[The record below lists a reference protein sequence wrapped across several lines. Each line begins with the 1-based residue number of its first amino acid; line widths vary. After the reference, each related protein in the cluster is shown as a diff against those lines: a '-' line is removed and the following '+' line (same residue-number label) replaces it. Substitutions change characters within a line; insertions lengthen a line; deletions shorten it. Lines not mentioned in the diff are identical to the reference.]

1 MSIAVSPTER
11 ARRSGVE
18 PCRAGWTGLR
28 SSSSGVHSGVDGRL
42 SEEAKEA
49 GEQETRRDPESKPWI
64 PSLVVIP
71 SLNLGSLHSKVAD
84 MLICIVQRSMLLDK
98 TKLVLSRVYV
108 YTMIMIHRDTWTSL
122 HRYRSLHCARPL
134 SCSPCVPPKE

>member
-28 SSSSGVHSGVDGRL
+28 SSSSSGVHSGVDGRL

-108 YTMIMIHRDTWTSL
+108 YAMMILRET
-122 HRYRSLHCARPL
+122 
-134 SCSPCVPPKE
+134 